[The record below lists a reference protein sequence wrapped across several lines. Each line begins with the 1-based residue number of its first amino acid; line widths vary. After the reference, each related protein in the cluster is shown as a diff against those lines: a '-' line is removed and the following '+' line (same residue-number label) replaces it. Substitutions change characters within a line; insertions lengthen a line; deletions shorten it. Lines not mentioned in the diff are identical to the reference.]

1 MLVHNDKE
9 IILTFTLL
17 FGTSVS
23 AMRFRRPGSILR
35 QWREDMLIAISDSSL
50 FNNEFMNGSAPV
62 VEQLNS
68 AQKISRPE
76 ENLPLSNRLKSK
88 LVLLSKIRFSCA
100 AVTILRICKCRYSR
114 CDRVLLHEIENAKLN
129 I

>member
-1 MLVHNDKE
+1 MLVHDDRGT
-9 IILTFTLL
+9 ILTFTLL

-23 AMRFRRPGSILR
+23 AMRFRRLGSILR

-50 FNNEFMNGSAPV
+50 FNSEFINGSAPA

-68 AQKISRPE
+68 AQKYMLG

-100 AVTILRICKCRYSR
+100 PVTILRICKCRYSR
-114 CDRVLLHEIENAKLN
+114 CDRVLLHEVENTKLN